1 MQEKIRNKFNSISEK
16 WNALTIKQRM
26 LILLTSVILIIALA
40 LTVYITTKPKM
51 VVVAKGLNPKTAYEL
66 QTALEEAEISAKI
79 TQGETAVSVKEADY
93 EKAKRTSIGSGV
105 LGSDFTFPDALDAMG
120 MGTTSDVKKS
130 IINYEKESRLASQ
143 LTGIDGVEAASVTLN
158 IPQEDN
164 FFLESKQIATAA
176 VILTLKKELTQDQVT
191 SIVNYVKAS
200 VKGLDKK
207 NIEIIDDKSN
217 ILYSGEDEAN
227 GSISSQY
234 KMELQKKNDLE
245 KMAKQTLAPLYDD
258 VKIMSN
264 ISINWDKYVEN
275 TEKYA
280 APIDGSTKGIAQQ
293 DSTKSSSYKNTTTA
307 DEPGISTNGG
317 DITQYATGDNAGSEA
332 KSDQKDTIYAL
343 NKTQTNTERQ
353 LGDVVLTE
361 SSLAA
366 TVYKYKTYDQAEV
379 ERKGLLQDMTWEEY
393 KEQIVANPLTIDPSL
408 ITLVSKGTGID
419 EGDLTIIGYEIPRF
433 IDKPEV
439 NRPIDQYV
447 ALIITVLLIGLL
459 AFALIKRTSPAEVT
473 EIEPELSVEE
483 VLENFNKKQ
492 EYVSPID
499 YEAESEVKKQ
509 IEKFVDER
517 PEAVAQLLRNWLSSD
532 WE

>member
-1 MQEKIRNKFNSISEK
+1 MQENIRKKMDFISEK
-16 WNALTIKQRM
+16 WNALTLKQKM
-26 LILLTSVILIIALA
+26 QIILISVILVVALG
-40 LTVYITTKPKM
+40 LTIYMTSRPKM
-51 VVVAKGLNPKTAYEL
+51 VVVAKGLDSKTAYQL
-66 QTALEEAEISAKI
+66 QTALETAKI
-79 TQGETAVSVKEADY
+79 SSKIVQGETAVSVKEADY
-93 EKAKRTSIGSGV
+93 ESAKRTSISSKV

-120 MGTTSDVKKS
+120 MGTTADVKKS

-143 LTGIDGVEAASVTLN
+143 LTGIDGVESATVNLN
-158 IPQEDN
+158 VPQEDN

-176 VILTLKKELTQDQVT
+176 VKLKLKKDLTQDQVA
-191 SIVNYVKAS
+191 SVVNYVKAS

-207 NIEIIDDKSN
+207 NIEVIDDKLN
-217 ILYSGEDEAN
+217 ILYSGDESAN

-234 KMELQKKNDLE
+234 KMEVQKKSDIE

-264 ISINWDKYVEN
+264 ITLNWDKYAEN
-275 TEKYA
+275 SEKYA
-280 APIDGSTKGIAQQ
+280 TPIDGSAKGIPQQ
-293 DSTKSSSYKNTTTA
+293 DSSKSSSYKNTATA
-307 DEPGISTNGG
+307 SEPGLSTNGG
-317 DITQYATGDNAGSEA
+317 DVTQYATGNNTGSEA
-332 KSDQKDTIYAL
+332 KSDQKDTIYAI
-343 NKTQTNTERQ
+343 NKTQTNTEKQ
-353 LGDVVLTE
+353 LGDVVLSK

-366 TVYKYKTYDQAEV
+366 TVYKYKTYNQADV
-379 ERKGLLQDMTWEEY
+379 EKKGLLQDMTWKEF
-393 KEQIVANPLTIDPSL
+393 KEQVASNPLTIDQSL

-419 EGDLTIIGYEIPRF
+419 EKNLTIIGYEIPKF
-433 IDKPEV
+433 VDKVETP
-439 NRPIDQYV
+439 RPIDQYV
-447 ALIITVLLIGLL
+447 ALVILVLLIGLL
-459 AFALIKRTSPAEVT
+459 AFALIRRTSPAEVT

-483 VLENFNKKQ
+483 VLETFNKKQ